1 MTSSNGNIF
10 RVTGICAGNSPVSG
24 EFPAQRPVTRSF
36 DVFFD
41 LRQNKQLSKQSWSW
55 WFERLSCPLWRHR
68 NDVLIVN
75 SEAADDADVAP
86 AAVIMSG
93 CGPIVFINVI
103 VTLNSN
109 CM

>member
-1 MTSSNGNIF
+1 MTRTCTSA
-10 RVTGICAGNSPVSG
+10 R
-24 EFPAQRPVTRSF
+24 EQRINN
-36 DVFFD
+36 
-41 LRQNKQLSKQSWSW
+41 LG
-55 WFERLSCPLWRHR
+55 H
-68 NDVLIVN
+68 VLIVN